1 MTTSP
6 IGAAHAPIIPI
17 QQHLADSLRPRGVRV
32 HAIGPIRLQH
42 GRLPIHSLGGP
53 KAGAKQAL
61 GLFAFL
67 FDRGPQG
74 IEKDEAVELIWPDA
88 SISVADT
95 AFHRTL
101 LGLRG
106 SLRAGGM
113 GDAVEFRNGRYVL
126 ASGLVSWSDVWEL
139 ERLLDGSASTADV
152 RARIELLEAC
162 RQLNRADYMDDCPF
176 FGTSVFVEARRSLLR
191 AVRQAVLTELAGLYD
206 SAGHRALGIIRRAEA
221 DVAGELTEKI
231 S

>member
-1 MTTSP
+1 MNSAQ
-6 IGAAHAPIIPI
+6 IGAAHVPIPI
-17 QQHLADSLRPRGVRV
+17 QDHLAADLRPRAVRV
-32 HAIGPIRLQH
+32 HAIGSLRVTFGRQPIE
-42 GRLPIHSLGGP
+42 SLGGP
-53 KAGAKQAL
+53 KAGTNQAL

-74 IEKDEAVELIWPDA
+74 VEKDEAVDVIWPEA
-88 SISVADT
+88 SLTVADT
-95 AFHRTL
+95 SFHRTL

-106 SLRAGGM
+106 SLRAGGF

-126 ASGLVSWSDVWEL
+126 ASGLISWSDTWEL
-139 ERLLDGSASTADV
+139 EGLIDASASTADL

-176 FGTSVFVEARRSLLR
+176 FGTSVYVEARRSLLR
-191 AVRQAVLTELAGLYD
+191 AVRQAVLVELAELYT
-206 SAGHRALGIIRRAEA
+206 SSGHHALGTIRRAEA
-221 DVAGELTEKI
+221 DGVSELEERI